1 MVTRCATR
9 RSNSLRWHISQVK
22 SRRPSYKKM
31 GKAMSSTTYDF
42 TNNWFAS
49 TAKGVWDS
57 LIPQINPTRILEIG
71 SYEGASTC
79 FLIEKLAA
87 LKEIEIH
94 CVDTWEGGVEQKK
107 REVNMSDVE
116 KRFHHNTKMAIS
128 KVEKT
133 VQLVLHK
140 GFSDLALSKLIAEGK
155 QGYFDFIYV
164 DGSHQA
170 PDVLCDALL
179 SFRLLKNNGVIA
191 FDDYLWQEQ
200 LPYGTDP
207 IRCPKLAIDAF
218 TNIYCRKIRV
228 ISAPL
233 YQLYVQKISD

>member
-1 MVTRCATR
+1 
-9 RSNSLRWHISQVK
+9 
-22 SRRPSYKKM
+22 
-31 GKAMSSTTYDF
+31 MSSTSYDF
-42 TNNWFAS
+42 TNNWFLSA
-49 TAKGVWDS
+49 AKDVWDS
-57 LIPQINPTRILEIG
+57 LIPKINPTRILEIG

-79 FLIEKLAA
+79 YLIEKLAIS
-87 LKEIEIH
+87 KEIELH
-94 CVDTWEGGVEQKK
+94 CVDTWEGGIEHKK
-107 REVNMSDVE
+107 VGTFEANMSDVE
-116 KRFHHNTKMAIS
+116 KRFHHNTKLAIS

-140 GFSDLALSKLIAEGK
+140 GFSDVALSKLIAEGR

-200 LPYGTDP
+200 LPYGANP

-218 TNIYCRKIRV
+218 TNIYCQKIQI

-233 YQLYVQKISD
+233 YQLYVKKISD

>member
-1 MVTRCATR
+1 MLCKKKQKTLALIR
-9 RSNSLRWHISQVK
+9 HK
-22 SRRPSYKKM
+22 SRIKS
-31 GKAMSSTTYDF
+31 SISTTNKTMNSQTYEY
-42 TNNWFAS
+42 TNNWFVEA
-49 TAKGVWDS
+49 AKGVWDS

-79 FLIEKLAA
+79 YLIEKLAA
-87 LKEIEIH
+87 SKEIELH
-94 CVDTWEGGVEQKK
+94 CVDTWEGGVEHKK
-107 REVNMSDVE
+107 GGTGEVNMSDVE
-116 KRFHHNTKMAIS
+116 KRFHHNTKIAVS
-128 KVEKT
+128 KVENP

-179 SFRLLKNNGVIA
+179 GFRLLKNNGVIA
-191 FDDYLWQEQ
+191 FDDYLWQES

-207 IRCPKLAIDAF
+207 IRCPKPAIDAF

-228 ISAPL
+228 MNAPL

>member
-1 MVTRCATR
+1 M
-9 RSNSLRWHISQVK
+9 NSQ
-22 SRRPSYKKM
+22 
-31 GKAMSSTTYDF
+31 TYEY
-42 TNNWFAS
+42 TNNWFVEA
-49 TAKGVWDS
+49 AKGVWDS
-57 LIPQINPTRILEIG
+57 LITQINPTRILEIG

-79 FLIEKLAA
+79 YLIEKLAP
-87 LKEIEIH
+87 LKEIELH
-94 CVDTWEGGVEQKK
+94 CVDTWEGSLEHKK
-107 REVNMSDVE
+107 KTNYEANMSEVE
-116 KRFHHNTKMAIS
+116 KRFHHNTKVAVS
-128 KVEKT
+128 KVENS
-133 VQLVLHK
+133 VQLVIHK

-200 LPYGTDP
+200 LPYGADP
-207 IRCPKLAIDAF
+207 IRCPKPAIDAF
-218 TNIYCRKIRV
+218 TNIYCRKIRI

-233 YQLYVQKISD
+233 FQLYVQKISD